1 MSRHHVYIA
10 LRHRSCHHH
19 PPAPPTAAWAL
30 RLSVTTG
37 KLLGRTAARGRG
49 CFQEQMEA
57 PGHRAGTPLLRS
69 VAIAQRSVQVN
80 APARV
85 LGLQKNPPIARHALS
100 SVMSCTLTF
109 PAVVPAPI
117 SVYWCARLKI
127 ACSNEQGSLFG
138 GATWAICCAG
148 EGRSTEFGISF

>member
-1 MSRHHVYIA
+1 MFPGADGGAGASSGDPFAEIRGNSTEVSASKHASTRTGIA
-10 LRHRSCHHH
+10 KKS
-19 PPAPPTAAWAL
+19 
-30 RLSVTTG
+30 S
-37 KLLGRTAARGRG
+37 
-49 CFQEQMEA
+49 
-57 PGHRAGTPLLRS
+57 
-69 VAIAQRSVQVN
+69 
-80 APARV
+80 
-85 LGLQKNPPIARHALS
+85 IARHALS

-109 PAVVPAPI
+109 PAVDPAPI